1 MSVVPVAVTWAAA
14 GLLAAALLPRLR
26 RRRLAALVPFAAAI
40 AGLLSLGGGA
50 DLIAVAAPGGL
61 LLGRAGGG
69 VVVLSALAA
78 TLCLVL
84 APPPDSG
91 EVLVI
96 AACGALSALA
106 LASGSPLTWG
116 LCFLAAFALF
126 GVRLV
131 SAAPARSTL
140 AAARVPTLGAAA
152 LVAAAPFLPV
162 DATALPPRAHI
173 AGGLLAGGVAAGFA
187 LVPVGGWVAGG
198 SRLVRGASLAPWAML
213 LVPALVLT
221 VQPLQGILPSEARL
235 TFAAILL
242 PAGSVSAVW
251 GGLRGLAVTD
261 AERYPRVLLADLGL
275 IAMGLATPQP
285 GARLGSLL
293 LVLTHLCVGPLLVHE
308 PAAQSA
314 RPRRLA
320 WAALSG
326 LPPGPAFWGRF
337 ALVTALTAAFGGTV
351 LLALVPVTGALMVVA
366 LRASIAA
373 SSAGHAAIAR
383 PGRAAQLAA
392 WIPPLAAVTIGLLPS
407 ASLHALLG
415 VG

>member
-50 DLIAVAAPGGL
+50 DLTAAAAPGGL

-78 TLCLVL
+78 TLCLLL

-106 LASGSPLTWG
+106 LATGSPLTWG

-126 GVRLV
+126 GVRWV
-131 SAAPARSTL
+131 STAPARATL
-140 AAARVPTLGAAA
+140 AAARVATLGAAA

-162 DATALPPRAHI
+162 DPTSLPPRAHI

-221 VQPLQGILPSEARL
+221 TQPLQGMLPSEARL
-235 TFAAILL
+235 TFAAVLL
-242 PAGSVSAVW
+242 PAGTVSAVW
-251 GGLRGLAVTD
+251 GALRGLAVPD

-326 LPPGPAFWGRF
+326 VPPGPAFWGRF

-351 LLALVPVTGALMVVA
+351 LLAVVPVAGALMVVA

-373 SSAGHAAIAR
+373 SSAPHASIAR

-392 WIPPLAAVTIGLLPS
+392 WIPPLAAVTVGLLPS